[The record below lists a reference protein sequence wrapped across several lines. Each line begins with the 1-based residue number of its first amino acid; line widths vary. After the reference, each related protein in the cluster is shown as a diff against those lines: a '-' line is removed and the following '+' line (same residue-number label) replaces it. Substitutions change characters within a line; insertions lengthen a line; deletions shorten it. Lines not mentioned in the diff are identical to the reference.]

1 MNKSTSI
8 INALCAFIQIMSSFL
23 RFESAIVYIEEVSVC
38 VYCVMLA
45 MPAKCQSAETIQGKR
60 NLRIKWHNHG
70 KMVIGCLKT

>member
-1 MNKSTSI
+1 M
-8 INALCAFIQIMSSFL
+8 CAFIQIMSSFL
-23 RFESAIVYIEEVSVC
+23 RFESAIVYIEEVSV
-38 VYCVMLA
+38 CVMLA